1 MFSNDTFARIVRQ
14 HADTVYRVAYAW
26 LRNPADAND
35 VTQDVLLALY
45 RTDTAFASDEH
56 LRRWLI
62 RAAINRCK
70 MLFSSPWHRR
80 ESIDAY
86 ENTLAFE
93 QDADR
98 TLFDAVMSLDK
109 EYRMPLLIYYYEGYS
124 TAEAAA
130 MLGIPQRTMS
140 TRLHRARAKLRT
152 ILEEE

>member
-26 LRNPADAND
+26 LRSPADSSD

-45 RTDTAFASDEH
+45 RTDTAFASEEH

-62 RAAINRCK
+62 RAAINHCK
-70 MLFSSPWHRR
+70 MLFRSPWHRR

-109 EYRMPLLIYYYEGYS
+109 EYRMPLLLYYYEGYS